1 MFIRKSLLKK
11 QPALDQPRILRRLR
25 KINREMQIRS
35 TTGSIHS
42 QGHLGTRTGWA
53 PPAGLISPP
62 PHSPRMSLNI
72 VFLLP
77 LLRSR
82 ADTGT
87 EIWNFYSCLKRK
99 TTFKPKVRRMSLK
112 LRRCLQPRSPPQS
125 PDSAKYPGEMKE
137 QGLG

>member
-11 QPALDQPRILRRLR
+11 LPALDQPRILRRLR

-62 PHSPRMSLNI
+62 PHSPRMSLNM

-99 TTFKPKVRRMSLK
+99 TTPKPKVRRMSFETK
-112 LRRCLQPRSPPQS
+112 KMSPATISPTEPRLCTVPR
-125 PDSAKYPGEMKE
+125 
-137 QGLG
+137 